1 MMKIPSPLPRLYV
14 SYFRVGLLYVFYISI
29 YIYISR
35 NITDDNRDK
44 VGYNDSRRLLTPSP
58 KRDPPFKIFHPDF
71 ESLLSSRDIS
81 KILPLVKIFFPPL
94 PFVSLEF
101 ERKEERRFFLLSWK
115 KEERRNLFQF
125 FSEEKPRKN
134 QS

>member
-1 MMKIPSPLPRLYV
+1 M
-14 SYFRVGLLYVFYISI
+14 YFI
-29 YIYISR
+29 YRFIYISR

-81 KILPLVKIFFPPL
+81 KILPLVKFFFPPL
-94 PFVSLEF
+94 LFVPF

>member
-81 KILPLVKIFFPPL
+81 KILPLVKFFFPPSSFRPPRIRTKRGATL
-94 PFVSLEF
+94 LSSFL
-101 ERKEERRFFLLSWK
+101 EERGKKKLVSVFFGG
-115 KEERRNLFQF
+115 ETA
-125 FSEEKPRKN
+125 
-134 QS
+134 